1 MAQKWLIISKREMR
15 RIKSLFRKVFAC
27 VAVRGISFILPIL
40 IIIGSCSFVPLFADI
55 LIPMDNT
62 QTNHLKA
69 YGIAFAGLKESLVGR
84 WLLNYRGGS
93 FLFPDSGNLTSLC
106 NIRGVRYENVTSS
119 DVAAILTEIQA
130 NNMESIALEKEPKI
144 AVYIPPNALPWD
156 DAVTL
161 ALEYAEIDYDRV
173 WDDEVLAGKLTDYD
187 WLHLHHEDFTGQ
199 YGKFYG
205 SYRNTSWYQ
214 NDVSVNEAMAAKHG
228 FQKVWQLKH
237 AVAEKIRNYVINGGF
252 MFAMCAATD
261 TYDIALA
268 AKDID
273 IVDATIDGDGIDPQ
287 YQSKLDFSRTF
298 AFENFTLKPNPYEY
312 EFSDIDASDYSRL
325 RGAEAD
331 YLQLFDFSAKYDP
344 VPTMLTQCHTNVID
358 GFLGQTTSFFKDKVK
373 KNVIILAEVPGNNEV
388 KYIHG
393 NIGKGTFTFYGGHD
407 PEDYEHKV
415 GDPETILELHKNSPG
430 YRLILNNVLFP
441 AAEKKQL
448 KT

>member
-1 MAQKWLIISKREMR
+1 
-15 RIKSLFRKVFAC
+15 
-27 VAVRGISFILPIL
+27 
-40 IIIGSCSFVPLFADI
+40 
-55 LIPMDNT
+55 
-62 QTNHLKA
+62 
-69 YGIAFAGLKESLVGR
+69 
-84 WLLNYRGGS
+84 
-93 FLFPDSGNLTSLC
+93 
-106 NIRGVRYENVTSS
+106 
-119 DVAAILTEIQA
+119 
-130 NNMESIALEKEPKI
+130 
-144 AVYIPPNALPWD
+144 
-156 DAVTL
+156 
-161 ALEYAEIDYDRV
+161 
-173 WDDEVLAGKLTDYD
+173 
-187 WLHLHHEDFTGQ
+187 
-199 YGKFYG
+199 
-205 SYRNTSWYQ
+205 
-214 NDVSVNEAMAAKHG
+214 VSVNEAMAAKHG

-331 YLQLFDFSAKYDP
+331 YFQLFDFSAKYDP

>member
-1 MAQKWLIISKREMR
+1 VFSSFTII
-15 RIKSLFRKVFAC
+15 
-27 VAVRGISFILPIL
+27 
-40 IIIGSCSFVPLFADI
+40 PLSADI

-69 YGIAFAGLKESLVGR
+69 YGIAFAGLKEHLVGR

-93 FLFPDSGNLTSLC
+93 FLFPDSESLTALC
-106 NIRGVRYENVTSS
+106 NIRGVRYENVSSS
-119 DVAAILTEIQA
+119 DVAAILMEIQA

-156 DAVTL
+156 DAVTM
-161 ALEYAEIDYDRV
+161 ALDYAEIDYDRI
-173 WDDEVLAGKLTDYD
+173 WDDEVLAGKLPEYD

-214 NDVSVNEAMAAKHG
+214 NDVRVNEAMAAKHN
-228 FQKVWQLKH
+228 FAKVWQLKH

-268 AKDID
+268 TKDVD
-273 IVDATIDGDGIDPQ
+273 IVDAAIDGDGIDPQ

-298 AFENFTLKPNPYEY
+298 AFENFTLRPNPYEY
-312 EFSDIDASDYSRL
+312 EFSDIDASDYSSL
-325 RGAEAD
+325 RGPEAD
-331 YLQLFDFSAKYDP
+331 YFQLFDFSAKYDP
-344 VPTMLTQCHTNVID
+344 VPTMLTQCHTNVIN

-373 KNVIILAEVPGNNEV
+373 KSVIILAEVPGQNEV

-407 PEDYEHKV
+407 PEDYQHKV